1 LEQLE
6 DVADLYTPPETFFFL
21 HVRTNKEETSTFGPY
36 THMQH
41 AASVGNVMSELIMNS
56 NLNCIVEKEKFEEG
70 ALVQI
75 DIVEHMFNPGTHLWD
90 IELKTFNL
98 ATLIFAN

>member
-1 LEQLE
+1 
-6 DVADLYTPPETFFFL
+6 
-21 HVRTNKEETSTFGPY
+21 
-36 THMQH
+36 
-41 AASVGNVMSELIMNS
+41 MNS